1 MMLFANNENYT
12 KNSIIVCHQVSHKYH
27 ETLFEAERSV
37 WAFRYRVYLLTEA
50 GLQENLKGVDR
61 GITARC
67 IIYLVEHKG
76 KFEKLEPN
84 PFTVKRSLSSRLL
97 KFDIL
102 KQAIIV

>member
-61 GITARC
+61 ITTARF

-76 KFEKLEPN
+76 KFEKTRAQY
-84 PFTVKRSLSSRLL
+84 FHSKK
-97 KFDIL
+97 KFVI
-102 KQAIIV
+102 KAFEI